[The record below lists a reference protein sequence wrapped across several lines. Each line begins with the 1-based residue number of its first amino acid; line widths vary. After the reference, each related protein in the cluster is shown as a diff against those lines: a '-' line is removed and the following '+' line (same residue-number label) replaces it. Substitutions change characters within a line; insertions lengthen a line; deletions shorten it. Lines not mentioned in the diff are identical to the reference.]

1 MDFGDSPQGFE
12 PRGELLLTIKTV
24 RYKSLLMFFVILTAL
39 FAGGCQK
46 KAVIPKL
53 IEPAEKELVEEIFK
67 DMPEEEANGL
77 MNKVRE
83 YAEAFDIGTKDKELK
98 ALIKAA
104 VLPGTKLSEAE
115 TASRQ
120 AIAPFME
127 EQLRS
132 QIVAGLEEIV
142 GRHTEDDVDQVYAS
156 MNTEGLID
164 FVVQYE
170 MERLKMEGYLR

>member
-1 MDFGDSPQGFE
+1 MNK
-12 PRGELLLTIKTV
+12 KTV
-24 RYKSLLMFFVILTAL
+24 LYKSLLLVLVMFTVL

-46 KAVIPKL
+46 KAVVPKL
-53 IEPAEKELVEEIFK
+53 IEPVEKELVEEIFK

-104 VLPGTKLSEAE
+104 VSPGTTLAEAE
-115 TASRQ
+115 TASRE

-127 EQLRS
+127 EQFRS
-132 QIVAGLEEIV
+132 QIIAGLEEIV
-142 GRHTEDDVDQVYAS
+142 GRHTEDDVEQVYAS
-156 MNTEGLID
+156 MDTKGLID

>member
-1 MDFGDSPQGFE
+1 M
-12 PRGELLLTIKTV
+12 TIKTV
-24 RYKSLLMFFVILTAL
+24 PNKSLLLLLVILMVL
-39 FAGGCQK
+39 LSGGCQK
-46 KAVIPKL
+46 KAVVPKI
-53 IEPAEKELVEEIFK
+53 IEPVEKELVEEIFK

-104 VLPGTKLSEAE
+104 VAPGTALADAE
-115 TASRQ
+115 TASRE

-127 EQLRS
+127 AQFKS

-156 MNTEGLID
+156 MDTEGLID